1 MIRGVPHSF
10 SLRDGG
16 RERRTAHRSFGRKG
30 GCLRATTTGKSCDA
44 YHAAI
49 SQTEPGFLGVAS
61 GAGFGLLNLD
71 LDLGN
76 NGKSLGC
83 LYWGLHGAV
92 RQADEYWS
100 ELALRAVSEERSE
113 LRKGD

>member
-1 MIRGVPHSF
+1 MLIMQPFLRL
-10 SLRDGG
+10 SLGSW
-16 RERRTAHRSFGRKG
+16 AWP
-30 GCLRATTTGKSCDA
+30 RAD
-44 YHAAI
+44 
-49 SQTEPGFLGVAS
+49 
-61 GAGFGLLNLD
+61 FGLLNLD
-71 LDLGN
+71 LDFGN

-83 LYWGLHGAV
+83 LYWGLRGAV